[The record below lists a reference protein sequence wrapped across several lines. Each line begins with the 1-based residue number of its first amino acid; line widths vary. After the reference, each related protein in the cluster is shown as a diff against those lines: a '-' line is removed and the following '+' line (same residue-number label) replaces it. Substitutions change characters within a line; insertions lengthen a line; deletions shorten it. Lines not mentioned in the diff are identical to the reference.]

1 MDTLN
6 LVQLLADRLRIE
18 IPPVGMAFVQE
29 KPEDIAPLY
38 RDPPSF
44 CSLWRLAEL
53 RVFYASAEQHDG
65 CGIGGVVS
73 GFSPS
78 DGREDELAL
87 LLTELCEVE
96 VGTTEEIAQTARF
109 EPSGGGVIYGPLW
122 KMPVEPDL
130 ALMWA
135 TLPQM
140 GVVQEIVGKIMW
152 RNNPQGAVVHASG
165 VWSAPHSARESE
177 DGAVPG
183 LHRYAALHGDTGAP
197 VPGCDAPVAATEAGT
212 GPGVQGRHRR
222 AAGALRGAAVR
233 RVSAQ
238 GDRRRSFT

>member
-18 IPPVGMAFVQE
+18 IPPVGMSFVE
-29 KPEDIAPLY
+29 ERPAGVAPLY

-53 RVFYASAEQHDG
+53 RVFYATAEQHDG

-73 GFSPS
+73 GFRSPV
-78 DGREDELAL
+78 GREDELAA

-96 VGTTEEIAQTARF
+96 VGTAEEIARTARF
-109 EPSGGGVIYGPLW
+109 QPSGCVSEPAHERGGVIYGPIW

-140 GVVQEIVGKIMW
+140 GVIQEIVGKIMW
-152 RNNPQGAVVHASG
+152 RDNPQGAVFTRPACGVLPIAHEHQRTALSLGCIGMRLYTEMPAYLFLVAMHPSELPKLEQGLESRDDIAERLEHYGARLSG
-165 VWSAPHSARESE
+165 
-177 DGAVPG
+177 G
-183 LHRYAALHGDTGAP
+183 
-197 VPGCDAPVAATEAGT
+197 
-212 GPGVQGRHRR
+212 
-222 AAGALRGAAVR
+222 
-233 RVSAQ
+233 
-238 GDRRRSFT
+238 